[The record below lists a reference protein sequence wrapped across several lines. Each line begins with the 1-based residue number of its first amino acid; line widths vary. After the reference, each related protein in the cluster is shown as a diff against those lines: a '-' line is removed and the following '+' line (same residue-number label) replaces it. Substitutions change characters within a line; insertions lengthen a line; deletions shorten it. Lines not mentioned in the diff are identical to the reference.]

1 MLTLSVGTKLAI
13 KWIFIF
19 ALLSAFTVFVLAGSN
34 YTLHRAV
41 ASTIQKEG
49 FDLGTGSRL
58 FILLDL
64 EKSRFDVFG
73 TRLLC
78 EVGTVGHDELSQKYD
93 LKDSTIDVKGD
104 KVKLLQI
111 ENSDY
116 KSDKII
122 SDIQA
127 VSNVAPNCKPLD
139 SRNYFY

>member
-64 EKSRFDVFG
+64 EKSRFEAG
-73 TRLLC
+73 SSTR
-78 EVGTVGHDELSQKYD
+78 ES
-93 LKDSTIDVKGD
+93 
-104 KVKLLQI
+104 
-111 ENSDY
+111 
-116 KSDKII
+116 
-122 SDIQA
+122 
-127 VSNVAPNCKPLD
+127 
-139 SRNYFY
+139 